1 MAATKPRGTLHGK
14 ILTRTLIAA
23 LVPVLGLACVSAL
36 VLLPQTA
43 EVEAHLE
50 SEHATHAHEIVG
62 QRLRLQAEAMANEI
76 DAFMRERIADAQGW
90 AKTPVVVEAA
100 KTGAAAH
107 QEQGLVGMT
116 IPAIEDRFLTV
127 KSLRLAP
134 QADAYLGAQI
144 EASRHFGE
152 VFFTDFHGYNVAMT
166 NPTSDFVQSDESW
179 WQRSWGKGLALGEVT
194 FDDSAGIWSIDIS
207 VRIDDLGQGRA
218 VGVMKTVLDLAPI
231 QESAD
236 AYAREAP
243 DVQVIVATGDG
254 RLIAETASEH
264 ARSRIMSET
273 TNVLSREGEAVHA
286 AFQGARAGVA
296 SDAHTVVGYARSGAR
311 AAYADVTPG
320 FAGLDWVIVF
330 ERNAQ
335 EADGSPAEGALARM
349 RRALGWTLGAGTL
362 VAALAGLGLA
372 LVCARRTS
380 APVHAL
386 CMQAERVSV
395 GESSETVEAEGEEE
409 LARLAEAFERMRRS
423 VAVANERL
431 RRMHR
436 M

>member
-1 MAATKPRGTLHGK
+1 MAATKPRSTLRRK
-14 ILTRTLIAA
+14 ILAHTLTAA
-23 LVPVLGLACVSAL
+23 LVPVLGLAGASAV
-36 VLLPQTA
+36 VLLPHTA
-43 EVEAHLE
+43 EVEALLE
-50 SEHATHAHEIVG
+50 TERTTRTHELVG

-90 AKTPVVVEAA
+90 AKTPVVVGAA

-107 QEQGLVGMT
+107 QEEGLVGMT

-134 QADAYLGAQI
+134 QADAYLRAQI

-207 VRIDDLGQGRA
+207 VRIDDLAQGQA

-231 QESAD
+231 QDSAD
-236 AYAREAP
+236 AHVRETP
-243 DVQVIVATGDG
+243 GVRVIVATGNG
-254 RLIAETASEH
+254 RLVAETASEH
-264 ARSRIMSET
+264 ARSRIMNET
-273 TNVLSREGEAVHA
+273 TNVLSQGNEAVQA
-286 AFQGARAGVA
+286 AFSGTRTGVA
-296 SDAHTVVGYARSGAR
+296 SDAQSVVGYARSGAR
-311 AAYADVTPG
+311 AAYTDLASG
-320 FAGLDWVIVF
+320 FAGLDWVIIF
-330 ERNAQ
+330 ERNVP
-335 EADGSPAEGALARM
+335 EAEGSPAESALARM
-349 RRALGWTLGAGTL
+349 RRALAWTLAAGAL
-362 VAALAGLGLA
+362 AAGLAGLGLA
-372 LVCARRTS
+372 VVCARRSS

-423 VAVANERL
+423 VTVANERL

>member
-14 ILTRTLIAA
+14 ILTRTLTAA
-23 LVPVLGLACVSAL
+23 LVPMLGLACVTAL
-36 VLLPQTA
+36 VLLPRAA
-43 EVEAHLE
+43 EVEAYIE
-50 SEHATHAHEIVG
+50 SERATRTHELAG

-100 KTGAAAH
+100 KIGATAH

-127 KSLRLAP
+127 KSLGLAP
-134 QADAYLGAQI
+134 QADAYLRAQTK
-144 EASRHFGE
+144 ASRHFGE

-179 WQRSWGKGLALGEVT
+179 WQRSWGKGLALGEVM

-207 VRIDDLGQGRA
+207 VRIDDLEQGRA
-218 VGVMKTVLDLAPI
+218 LGVMKTVLDLAPV

-236 AYAREAP
+236 AYARGNP
-243 DVQVIVATGDG
+243 DVQVTVATGDG

-264 ARSRIMSET
+264 ARSRIMNET
-273 TNVLSREGEAVHA
+273 TNLRSQGSEALQA

-296 SDAHTVVGYARSGAR
+296 SDARSVLGYARSGAR
-311 AAYADVTPG
+311 AAYADLTPG
-320 FAGLDWVIVF
+320 FSGLDWVIVF
-330 ERNAQ
+330 EQNLP
-335 EADGSPAEGALARM
+335 EADGSPAESALARM
-349 RRALGWTLGAGTL
+349 RRALAWILGAGTL
-362 VAALAGLGLA
+362 VAGIAGLGLA
-372 LVCARRTS
+372 TVCARRTS
-380 APVHAL
+380 APVRAL
-386 CMQAERVSV
+386 CVQAERVSV
-395 GESSETVEAEGEEE
+395 GESSERVETEGGEE
-409 LARLAEAFERMRRS
+409 LVRLAEAFERMRRS
-423 VAVANERL
+423 VTVANERL

-436 M
+436 I

>member
-1 MAATKPRGTLHGK
+1 MAATKPRSTLHRK
-14 ILTRTLIAA
+14 ILTRTLVAA
-23 LVPVLGLACVSAL
+23 LVPVLGLACASAL
-36 VLLPQTA
+36 VLLPHTT
-43 EVEAHLE
+43 EVEARLE
-50 SEHATHAHEIVG
+50 SERTARTHELAG

-100 KTGAAAH
+100 KAGAAVH

-127 KSLRLAP
+127 KSLGLAP
-134 QADAYLGAQI
+134 QADTYLRAQI

-179 WQRSWGKGLALGEVT
+179 WQRSWGKSLALGEVM

-231 QESAD
+231 QDSAD
-236 AYAREAP
+236 AHARETP
-243 DVQVIVATGDG
+243 GVRIIVATGDG
-254 RLIAETASEH
+254 RLVAETASEH
-264 ARSRIMSET
+264 ARSRIMNET
-273 TNVLSREGEAVHA
+273 TNVLSQGSEAVRA

-296 SDAHTVVGYARSGAR
+296 SDARSVVGYARSGAR
-311 AAYADVTPG
+311 SAYTDLASG

-330 ERNAQ
+330 ERNVPQA
-335 EADGSPAEGALARM
+335 EGSPAEGALSRM
-349 RRALGWTLGAGTL
+349 RRALAWTLVAGTL
-362 VAALAGLGLA
+362 AAGLAGLGLA
-372 LVCARRTS
+372 VVCARRSS

-395 GESSETVEAEGEEE
+395 GESGERVEAEGEEE